1 MPVSTDKVTER
12 IVWIDCEMT
21 GLSLTEDALVEVA
34 VLVTDAD
41 LNVLGDGV
49 DVVIKPP
56 AETLV
61 DMDKVVVDMH
71 TSSGL
76 LAEIPNGRTL
86 EEAEQIVLDYVRTWV
101 PEPRK
106 APLAGSSVHTD
117 RAFLARD
124 MLQLTDHLHYRLID
138 VSSMKEL
145 AKRWF
150 PRVYFNTPRKHG
162 GHRAL
167 ADIRES
173 IQELKYYREVLF
185 VPAPGPDSE
194 TAKAAGEKFELK
206 PGA

>member
-1 MPVSTDKVTER
+1 VSNDKVTDR

-86 EEAEQIVLDYVRTWV
+86 EEAEQIVLEYVRKWV

-138 VSSMKEL
+138 VSSLKEL

-185 VPAPGPDSE
+185 VPDPGPASE

-206 PGA
+206 PEG